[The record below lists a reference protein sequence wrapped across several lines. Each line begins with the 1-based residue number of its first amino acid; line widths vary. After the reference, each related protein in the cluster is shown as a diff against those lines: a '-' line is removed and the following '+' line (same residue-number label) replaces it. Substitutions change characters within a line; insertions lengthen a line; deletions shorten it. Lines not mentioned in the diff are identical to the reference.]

1 MGVWKQITLFSFC
14 SLSKTNYKAKIG
26 KVEKTDPRS
35 ADYPLTPLRG
45 LPYGLLHGLLHGLL
59 PRTTLNNQPNYFY
72 GEEKHK
78 KPTCSHV
85 HDHNLKQPPFSFHR
99 LSRPSLFHFRPI
111 LHRPPASETLFP
123 HNMFSTLNWRLSLI
137 VNFLSIYYYRYSRT
151 LKAWYGLWE
160 MNRFLLKAE
169 P

>member
-14 SLSKTNYKAKIG
+14 SLSKTNYTAKIG

-35 ADYPLTPLRG
+35 ADFPTDYSTDYSTDYFHG
-45 LPYGLLHGLLHGLL
+45 LP

-123 HNMFSTLNWRLSLI
+123 HNMFSTLNWRLALI

-160 MNRFLLKAE
+160 MNIFLLKAE